1 LFWSNFENHAL
12 LMRKISSLLLCL
24 CLSLPLW
31 SQDGRLDDAWYRR
44 YLGQKLVS
52 FANLFEG
59 IPYDYANT
67 DPLRGFDC
75 SGFVQFVYGNFNVK
89 VPRSSAQFAQYG
101 QTVPLQEAIPGDIL
115 LFKGSNV
122 RDDTPGH
129 LGIIS
134 EISGTD
140 IKFLHSATSN
150 RRGIMQSS
158 LSESYFKDRFIKV
171 IRVL

>member
-1 LFWSNFENHAL
+1 MKKSLAL
-12 LMRKISSLLLCL
+12 IFCL
-24 CLSLPLW
+24 YLSLPLW
-31 SQDGRLDDAWYRR
+31 SQDGRLDDSWYKK
-44 YLGQKLVS
+44 YLGQQLVA

-59 IPYDYANT
+59 IPYDYANS

-75 SGFVQFVYGNFNVK
+75 SGFVQFVYGNFNLK

-101 QTVPLQEAIPGDIL
+101 QTISLQEAIPGDIL

-122 RDDTPGH
+122 RDNTPGH

-134 EISGTD
+134 EINGSEV
-140 IKFLHSATSN
+140 KFLHSATSN